1 MDYSYFTSPQPYQ
14 FFALPPTPSQSNTPP
29 PGDYRT
35 VLSTVRMS
43 DDESSVPSS
52 NAQPQQEQFDAAFAA
67 FQQNFRYDP
76 SAFATDQRPSL
87 SRSPTTKSTRKDSTL
102 SDGNGHGLQPIAAD
116 TTNDDQMRRSSSEEK
131 ETLTP
136 AQSRRK
142 AQNRAA

>member
-1 MDYSYFTSPQPYQ
+1 MDFSYFTSPQPYQ

-29 PGDYRT
+29 SGDYRP

-43 DDESSVPSS
+43 DDASSVLPS
-52 NAQPQQEQFDAAFAA
+52 NTPPQQEQFDAAFAA

-76 SAFATDQRPSL
+76 SAFVSQQRPSL
-87 SRSPTTKSTRKDSTL
+87 SRSPTKSTRKDSTM

-116 TTNDDQMRRSSSEEK
+116 MTHEEQMRRSSSEEK